1 MKRKMILN
9 AAYSSLDRK
18 WNGII
23 NISVGTASGND
34 GLCSGNRSGQ
44 TSESSCGNPCTLQE
58 KTQQKLKIEYDI
70 RKRPGLKSPGLF
82 CLNRPTAMAA

>member
-23 NISVGTASGND
+23 NISGGTASGND
-34 GLCSGNRSGQ
+34 GLCSGNRSG
-44 TSESSCGNPCTLQE
+44 
-58 KTQQKLKIEYDI
+58 
-70 RKRPGLKSPGLF
+70 
-82 CLNRPTAMAA
+82 